1 MVARLSIYP
10 QGAPFLYTVESG
22 LENECV
28 LSIHVLTVVLIVYT
42 VYLLYLFIYLLF
54 FFSTVR
60 VHGVA
65 NWASVHKQQ
74 ALNMAGR

>member
-1 MVARLSIYP
+1 MC
-10 QGAPFLYTVESG
+10 FLYMFAFLYSSHSG
-22 LENECV
+22 SDCLH
-28 LSIHVLTVVLIVYT
+28 SFFA
-42 VYLLYLFIYLLF
+42 LFIYLLGV

>member
-1 MVARLSIYP
+1 MCA
-10 QGAPFLYTVESG
+10 FYTC
-22 LENECV
+22 LLFC
-28 LSIHVLTVVLIVYT
+28 IVLTVVLIVYT
-42 VYLLYLFIYLLF
+42 VFFALFIYLF
-54 FFSTVR
+54 IVFFSTVR